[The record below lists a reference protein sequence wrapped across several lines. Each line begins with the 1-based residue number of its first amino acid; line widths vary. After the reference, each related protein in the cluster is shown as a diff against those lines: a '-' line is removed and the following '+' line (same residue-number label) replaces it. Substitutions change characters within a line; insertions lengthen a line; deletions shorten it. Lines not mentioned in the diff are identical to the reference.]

1 MMNNSGGSNTA
12 YGAANRGLSP
22 KHSNASNGN
31 TKPNNHTT
39 KPGVNSVNNFQS
51 SGSNASG

>member
-1 MMNNSGGSNTA
+1 MNNSGGSNTA

-39 KPGVNSVNNFQS
+39 KPGVTSVNNFQS

>member
-12 YGAANRGLSP
+12 YGANRGLSP

-31 TKPNNHTT
+31 AKSNNHST
-39 KPGVNSVNNFQS
+39 KPGVTSVNNFQS